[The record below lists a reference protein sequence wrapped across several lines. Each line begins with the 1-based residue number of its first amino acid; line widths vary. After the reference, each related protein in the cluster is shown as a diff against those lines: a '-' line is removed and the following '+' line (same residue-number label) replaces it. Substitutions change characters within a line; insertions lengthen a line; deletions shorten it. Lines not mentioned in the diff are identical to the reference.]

1 MLNCRDWIELLNLIS
16 ASNIRYL
23 VVGGYAVMKYT
34 EPRFTKRLDL
44 WVSTEASN
52 AHALYNVLKEYGAPL
67 MLNLTTPGNGAKK
80 QPLTT

>member
-1 MLNCRDWIELLNLIS
+1 MLKSRDWIELLNLIS

-34 EPRFTKRLDL
+34 EPRFTKSLDL

-52 AHALYNVLKEYGAPL
+52 VHALYNVLAGAHRI
-67 MLNLTTPGNGAKK
+67 
-80 QPLTT
+80 